1 MVGSDTKQRILD
13 TAERLFADRG
23 FAGTSLRAITREA
36 DVNQAAV
43 HYHYGSK
50 DELLK
55 AVLNRLIV
63 PMNEERLRLLDEAT
77 AAADPEPPTVD
88 AILEAFLGPDLRLFE
103 RLSSKGPEVP
113 RFISRSY
120 IEGSPMMQ
128 ELMDEQ
134 FSEAGRRFTSALQ
147 DALPHLSADEIGWRM
162 RFVVGVVIYLFAGI
176 ESPNLPPLVDLD
188 DLEGT
193 LKRVIAFVA
202 PGLAAH
208 PITETAAAI
217 GEKVYGAP
225 PTR

>member
-88 AILEAFLGPDLRLFE
+88 AIL
-103 RLSSKGPEVP
+103 
-113 RFISRSY
+113 
-120 IEGSPMMQ
+120 
-128 ELMDEQ
+128 
-134 FSEAGRRFTSALQ
+134 
-147 DALPHLSADEIGWRM
+147 
-162 RFVVGVVIYLFAGI
+162 
-176 ESPNLPPLVDLD
+176 
-188 DLEGT
+188 
-193 LKRVIAFVA
+193 
-202 PGLAAH
+202 
-208 PITETAAAI
+208 
-217 GEKVYGAP
+217 
-225 PTR
+225 

>member
-1 MVGSDTKQRILD
+1 
-13 TAERLFADRG
+13 
-23 FAGTSLRAITREA
+23 
-36 DVNQAAV
+36 
-43 HYHYGSK
+43 
-50 DELLK
+50 
-55 AVLNRLIV
+55 
-63 PMNEERLRLLDEAT
+63 
-77 AAADPEPPTVD
+77 
-88 AILEAFLGPDLRLFE
+88 
-103 RLSSKGPEVP
+103 
-113 RFISRSY
+113 
-120 IEGSPMMQ
+120 MMQ
-128 ELMDEQ
+128 ELMHEQ

-176 ESPNLPPLVDLD
+176 ESPNLPPLVALD

-193 LKRVIAFVA
+193 LKRVVAFVA